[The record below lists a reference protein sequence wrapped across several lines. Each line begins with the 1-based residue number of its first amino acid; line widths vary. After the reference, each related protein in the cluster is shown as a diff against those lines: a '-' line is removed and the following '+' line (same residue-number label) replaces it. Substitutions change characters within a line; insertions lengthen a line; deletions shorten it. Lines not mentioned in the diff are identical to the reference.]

1 MFPISL
7 PNSLFFLEVESDH
20 GFICLFYGFLL
31 LHACGGIT
39 VSRRPHAVD
48 ARPRRLRESMTTSRR
63 RVDGVG
69 ADGTPSGR
77 RHARVKAR
85 LDGDRRGPN
94 QLKLDKETT
103 HDLLSRRRVV

>member
-63 RVDGVG
+63 RVDGVDG
-69 ADGTPSGR
+69 NGTPSR
-77 RHARVKAR
+77 RYFGSTATERP
-85 LDGDRRGPN
+85 RRGPN
-94 QLKLDKETT
+94 GLKISQKNTQR
-103 HDLLSRRRVV
+103 LL